1 MSLRLQDAV
10 SQMPERFY
18 VAEII
23 QEKMFKQYR
32 EEIPYSTT
40 VRGAGCSDLHPGMA
54 ACTMADQADHATGA
68 GDCVPGTAW

>member
-1 MSLRLQDAV
+1 
-10 SQMPERFY
+10 MPERFY

-40 VRGAGCSDLHPGMA
+40 VSLTCVDCSMS
-54 ACTMADQADHATGA
+54 
-68 GDCVPGTAW
+68 VPVGP

>member
-1 MSLRLQDAV
+1 
-10 SQMPERFY
+10 MPERFY

-40 VRGAGCSDLHPGMA
+40 VRGAGCSHLHAGAA
-54 ACTMADQADHATGA
+54 ACTRAHQASHATGA
-68 GDCVPGTAW
+68 SDCLSGAAG

>member
-1 MSLRLQDAV
+1 MQNAV
-10 SQMPERFY
+10 SEMPERFY

-40 VRGAGCSDLHPGMA
+40 VRCSECGASTLLQHAAPCRCL
-54 ACTMADQADHATGA
+54 ACT
-68 GDCVPGTAW
+68 